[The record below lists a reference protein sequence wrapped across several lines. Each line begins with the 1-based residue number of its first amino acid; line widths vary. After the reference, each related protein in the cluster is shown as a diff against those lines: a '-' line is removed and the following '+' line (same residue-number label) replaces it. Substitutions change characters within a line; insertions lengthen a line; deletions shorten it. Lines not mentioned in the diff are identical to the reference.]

1 MKLLIP
7 AFLILVAFFGGATL
21 LPAQGV
27 HESYRLYGETDEAA
41 EDESTETFHLV
52 RPVLSGSLTFSHS
65 QASMPG
71 IADEIGSR
79 AGLAFAASAVIPGLG
94 QAANRNWVRSGIF
107 LAIEAVAIYGAIE
120 YRNRG
125 RSGERSYE
133 RWADQNWSV
142 VQYAT
147 WLVEYH
153 DVHDISNPYIDQLRA
168 QLNGVS
174 AAFNPDIDWQIVN
187 LALLRNAERNSPFIL
202 TDDLTANNFSH
213 VLPDYGSQQY
223 YELISKYY
231 QYQAGWRDYHSF
243 HNSLGH
249 TGDMYNER
257 YFIDRNGAYA
267 SPFFREGADRAAM
280 FNDNYR
286 TGQNFTLLLIA
297 NHVFS
302 AFDAYFT
309 VRLKQNRIT
318 ATPSILPGHQL
329 SMKLRF

>member
-1 MKLLIP
+1 MKSLTF
-7 AFLILVAFFGGATL
+7 AFLFLVFCLAGAAALQGQENTGSYILQL
-21 LPAQGV
+21 ENEPAG
-27 HESYRLYGETDEAA
+27 ESERKEMYRMVP
-41 EDESTETFHLV
+41 SI
-52 RPVLSGSLTFSHS
+52 LSGSITFS
-65 QASMPG
+65 QASLPD
-71 IADEIGSR
+71 IADRIGSR
-79 AGLAFAASAVIPGLG
+79 AGLSFAASAVIPGLG
-94 QAANRNWVRSGIF
+94 QAANRNWLKSGIF
-107 LAIEAVAIYGAIE
+107 LAIESAAIYGAIE

-125 RSGERSYE
+125 RRGERSYE
-133 RWADQNWSV
+133 QWADQNWSV
-142 VQYAT
+142 VQYAA

-174 AAFNPDIDWQIVN
+174 AAFDPDIDWQIVS

-231 QYQAGWRDYHSF
+231 QYQAGWRDYHDF
-243 HNSLGH
+243 HDSLGH
-249 TGDMYNER
+249 TGALYNQR
-257 YFIDRNGAYA
+257 FFIDRNGAYA
-267 SPFFREGADRAAM
+267 SPLFWEGADRAGM
-280 FNDNYR
+280 FNNNYR
-286 TGQNFTLLLIA
+286 TGRNFSLLLIA

-309 VRLKQNRIT
+309 VRLKQNRIS
-318 ATPSILPGHQL
+318 ATPSLIPGHQL